1 MGRPIAASVEH
12 VEFAGMTSNL
22 DKHDIPAG
30 GAQMQVNVNIVQP
43 GTLRVRGG
51 LREVTFD
58 TEE

>member
-1 MGRPIAASVEH
+1 MGQPYKSSVEH
-12 VEFAGMTSNL
+12 VEFAGMTSNV

-30 GAQMQVNVNIVQP
+30 GAQMQVNINIVQP

-58 TEE
+58 TED